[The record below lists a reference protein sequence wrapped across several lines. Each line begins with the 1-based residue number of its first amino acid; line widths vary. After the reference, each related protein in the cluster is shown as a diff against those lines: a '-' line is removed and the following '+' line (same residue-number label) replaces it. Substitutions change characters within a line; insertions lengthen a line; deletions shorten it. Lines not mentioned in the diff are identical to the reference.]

1 LPGREA
7 ARNGHYKG
15 IGLLISAISRSYQQ
29 AQALNLLFLLLG
41 FLLSDRFSPIESMR
55 QPLQYVKIEKSV
67 L

>member
-1 LPGREA
+1 VDL
-7 ARNGHYKG
+7 
-15 IGLLISAISRSYQQ
+15 AISRSYRQ

-41 FLLSDRFSPIESMR
+41 FLLSDRFFPIESMR